1 MKKLSLTFIS
11 TVIALTITAQS
22 KPKEPQMTG
31 FLMQDQ
37 LPQGMVYL
45 PAPPDTSSIAY
56 LNDFHRY
63 QWGKSMRSTE
73 RGRQAVFDAYVQTDS
88 ILKGFSEAFGMLVT
102 REQTPVTYDLIERV
116 ENDGSAGVRSVKRK
130 YQRTR
135 PYVQFHESTSVPW
148 DEEELRRSGSY
159 PSGHSARGWAIAL
172 VLSELN
178 PAHQTEILKRGFDY
192 GESRVI
198 AGFHYQSD
206 VDVARIA
213 ASAVVTRLHACPA
226 FIKQLALAKKELEKF
241 QHRKK

>member
-73 RGRQAVFDAYVQTDS
+73 RGRQAVFDAYV
-88 ILKGFSEAFGMLVT
+88 
-102 REQTPVTYDLIERV
+102 
-116 ENDGSAGVRSVKRK
+116 
-130 YQRTR
+130 
-135 PYVQFHESTSVPW
+135 
-148 DEEELRRSGSY
+148 
-159 PSGHSARGWAIAL
+159 
-172 VLSELN
+172 
-178 PAHQTEILKRGFDY
+178 
-192 GESRVI
+192 
-198 AGFHYQSD
+198 
-206 VDVARIA
+206 
-213 ASAVVTRLHACPA
+213 
-226 FIKQLALAKKELEKF
+226 
-241 QHRKK
+241 